1 MRAVKQACGTYRPT
15 EARIRLTDGGP
26 GLNRGFAKD
35 LSGCVSYEI
44 GDDLVGFVDLPGF
57 HLFEVD
63 SGGLLGGVAEPLAD
77 DRHGDAFAPCTAGPG
92 MAGHVEREVV
102 FEPHVTREGAQQAQI
117 VDAVPLVEA
126 VEFLF
131 VLPLFVQAPFR
142 AGPAGVGVAPFR
154 CRRIGRAK
162 GVEGSS

>member
-1 MRAVKQACGTYRPT
+1 MPLRRA
-15 EARIRLTDGGP
+15 RLAQVWRAM
-26 GLNRGFAKD
+26 LK
-35 LSGCVSYEI
+35 EM
-44 GDDLVGFVDLPGF
+44 
-57 HLFEVD
+57 LF
-63 SGGLLGGVAEPLAD
+63 S
-77 DRHGDAFAPCTAGPG
+77 
-92 MAGHVEREVV
+92 
-102 FEPHVTREGAQQAQI
+102 EPHVTREGAQQAQI

-142 AGPAGVGVAPFR
+142 QGPAGVGVAPFR